1 MGARFCSL
9 LVPATLQE
17 IHSPSTVY
25 YNSTMDLRYKC
36 TGRPEP
42 SITYAWDGLN
52 DLLNQAEIKS
62 PAGKQEKLVEIN
74 VTIGWD
80 ERANLEE
87 RKTGNKK
94 TLQIN
99 CTNDVGT
106 AQTLSTTLNITCKY

>member
-42 SITYAWDGLN
+42 SITYAWDGPN
-52 DLLNQAEIKS
+52 DLLNYVEIKA
-62 PAGKQEKLVEIN
+62 PAGKQEKLVEID
-74 VTIGWD
+74 VTIGWTNRQILKNVKQ
-80 ERANLEE
+80 EI
-87 RKTGNKK
+87 RKRSK
-94 TLQIN
+94 
-99 CTNDVGT
+99 
-106 AQTLSTTLNITCKY
+106 